1 MRVKL
6 IKAGAVKPTIAVLT
20 QHKEAS
26 EAVAAALELLQR
38 FARDRWFSVCYTL
51 FDIFIMHAHRRH
63 AEVSFQ
69 DSAAGFRCMF
79 WDIFK

>member
-1 MRVKL
+1 MRLLADMRVKL

-38 FARDRWFSVCYTL
+38 FARDRWFSVCKT
-51 FDIFIMHAHRRH
+51 
-63 AEVSFQ
+63 
-69 DSAAGFRCMF
+69 
-79 WDIFK
+79 